1 MAGRYLN
8 ILNSFRFQRDTN
20 ISNFYMMKKTILSM
34 MFLLMGSGLTTQ
46 AAPPPEKHTFA
57 IEQGQFIYDG
67 KPMPIYSGEMHY
79 ARVPAA
85 YWRHRMRMM
94 KAMGLNAVATYVFW
108 NYHEVSPGKWDWKTD
123 EHNLRLYI
131 QTAQEEGL
139 KVILRP
145 GPYCC
150 AEWEFGGYPWW
161 LQQEKGMVIR
171 AYNQP
176 FLDACRKY
184 INQLADQVRDLQV
197 TYGGPIIMVQAEN
210 EFGSY
215 VSQRPDIPLAEHKR
229 YSAAIRQALIDA
241 GFDIPMF
248 TSDGSWLF
256 EGGAIEGA
264 LPTANGENNIDVLKK
279 TVDKYHGGQG
289 PYMVAEFYPGWLD
302 HWNEP
307 FVRVSAES
315 IAERTKAYLEGGVNF
330 NFYMVHGGTNFAFWS
345 GANYN
350 NDTNIQPDLT
360 SYDYDAPI
368 SEAGW
373 ATDKY
378 MKVRDVMKQ
387 HVAYELPDVP
397 ERIPVIQTPEV
408 FFDKSVD
415 VISVL
420 EQQKPVS
427 AEEPMTFE
435 DLGQGYG
442 YVLYRRHF
450 NQPISGMMRVPGI
463 ADFAT
468 VYVNGKKVGE
478 LNRVIDKDSL
488 LVDIPFNSTLDI
500 LVENL
505 GRINY
510 GARILD
516 NHKGITR
523 PITIGD
529 SQISGSWNMYGLPLS
544 EMPDVAS
551 MPEGYHAGRPVYYSG
566 SFTLDKVGDTFLD
579 MEKWGK
585 GIVFVNGH
593 NLGRYWRVGPQQTLY
608 VPGCWL
614 RKGRNEVVV
623 FEQINDH
630 RKYAL
635 TSVTQPVLYKLQT
648 TASEA
653 EATDE
658 IISKLSRENAT
669 LRAKV
674 AELEQQLNA
683 GKKSKRKK

>member
-1 MAGRYLN
+1 
-8 ILNSFRFQRDTN
+8 
-20 ISNFYMMKKTILSM
+20 MMKKTILSM
-34 MFLLMGSGLTTQ
+34 MFLLMGSGLTTR
-46 AAPPPEKHTFA
+46 AATPPEKHTFA

-197 TYGGPIIMVQAEN
+197 THGGPIIMVQAEN

-658 IISKLSRENAT
+658 IITKLSRENAT

>member
-1 MAGRYLN
+1 
-8 ILNSFRFQRDTN
+8 
-20 ISNFYMMKKTILSM
+20 MMKKTILSM

-46 AAPPPEKHTFA
+46 AATPPEKHTFA

-67 KPMPIYSGEMHY
+67 KPMSIYSGEMHY

-131 QTAQEEGL
+131 QTAQEEGM

-197 TYGGPIIMVQAEN
+197 THGGPIIMVQAEN

-215 VSQRPDIPLAEHKR
+215 VNQRPDIPLAEHKR

-279 TVDKYHGGQG
+279 TVDKYHGAQG

-345 GANYN
+345 GANYS

-373 ATDKY
+373 ATDKF
-378 MKVRDVMKQ
+378 MMVRDVMKQ

-648 TASEA
+648 TAGEA

-658 IISKLSRENAT
+658 IITKLSRENAT
-669 LRAKV
+669 LRAKI

-683 GKKSKRKK
+683 GKKGKRKK